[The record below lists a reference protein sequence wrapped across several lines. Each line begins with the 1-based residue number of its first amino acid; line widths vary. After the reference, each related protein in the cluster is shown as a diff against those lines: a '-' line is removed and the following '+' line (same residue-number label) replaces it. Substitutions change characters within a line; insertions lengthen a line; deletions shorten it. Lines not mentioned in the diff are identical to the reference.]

1 MDRETHFDSRGRL
14 IANAKL
20 VWGSPDISP
29 KFALIQEVRC
39 VYNLRRKYI
48 GLVCLAVSILLAPS
62 GALIAI
68 PTY

>member
-29 KFALIQEVRC
+29 KFALS
-39 VYNLRRKYI
+39 KKS
-48 GLVCLAVSILLAPS
+48 GVCI
-62 GALIAI
+62 I
-68 PTY
+68 

>member
-39 VYNLRRKYI
+39 VYNLRRKYM
-48 GLVCLAVSILLAPS
+48 GLICLTS
-62 GALIAI
+62 
-68 PTY
+68 

>member
-29 KFALIQEVRC
+29 KFSLIQEVRC

-48 GLVCLAVSILLAPS
+48 GLICLAVSILFTA
-62 GALIAI
+62 AL
-68 PTY
+68 

>member
-20 VWGSPDISP
+20 VWGSPDICP

-39 VYNLRRKYI
+39 VYNLRRKI
-48 GLVCLAVSILLAPS
+48 HWVICLAVSILFSA
-62 GALIAI
+62 AL
-68 PTY
+68 

>member
-39 VYNLRRKYI
+39 VYNLKLRKEEEI
-48 GLVCLAVSILLAPS
+48 HWVDLFGRFFLFPA
-62 GALIAI
+62 AL
-68 PTY
+68 